1 MATQLLGKRIKRK
14 EDPRLIQGR
23 SHYVDDIR
31 LDGMLHMAFARSV
44 HAHARIKSVNVSAA
58 RTLPG
63 VVDVL
68 TGNDLKGRI
77 GLVPCAAGMEG
88 LKVPEHFCL
97 AVDEVRYVGE
107 PVAAVVA
114 TDRYLARDAADK
126 IEIDYEPLHAV
137 TDPEKALGKGTP
149 LVHKNFSD
157 NVAFVA
163 KLGGEDWK
171 AVEEDKSLKV
181 IKQRL
186 LNQRLAPISMETRG
200 VVASYSP
207 GEDTLTVWSSTQ
219 IPHLLKTQLAV
230 MTGMDEAHCR
240 VIAPEV
246 GGGFGS
252 KLNLYGEEGVACFVS
267 RKLGKPVKWIEGR
280 RENLLATIHGRD
292 QIDDLEVY
300 VRPDGKVVG
309 LKCWIIADLGAYH
322 QLLTPAI
329 PTLTALMI
337 LGCYNVPHVW
347 VETRGV
353 FTNKMATDAYRG
365 AGRPEATYII
375 ERVMDLVADE
385 LNMDPAEVRMKN
397 FPSPQDFPLA
407 LPTGVTYDT
416 ANYQKTLKKVL
427 KLSRYSKL
435 RKEQERLRKKGKYIG
450 LGLSTYV
457 EICAMGPSS
466 RMPAGGWESGTV
478 RVEPTGKVTV
488 LSGTSPHGQ
497 GEETTFAQ
505 IVAEGLGISFDDV
518 TVYHGDTFQ
527 VPIGIGT
534 FGSRT
539 TAVGGTAIHMAT
551 ERVKKKMARIAAH
564 KLGVKPGELVFSEGK
579 VQTSDG
585 QKSMAFGDVVSE
597 AYFARQLPPGIEP
610 GLTEHC
616 VFEPPNYTFPFGAH
630 LAVTEVDAETG
641 EVRLRNYFAVDDCG
655 RILNPLLVDGQI
667 HGGLAQG
674 IGQALWEELVYDEN
688 GQLVTGTLMDYAV
701 PKAHQFPWF
710 ETANTETK
718 TPVNPLGAKGVG
730 EAGTIGSTPAVVN
743 SVVDALRPFGVRH
756 IDMPLKPEKL
766 WRILK
771 QGLKQGRSKAPIKGG
786 PHRDS

>member
-1 MATQLLGKRIKRK
+1 MPTKLLGERIKRK

-23 SHYVDDIR
+23 AHYVDDIK
-31 LDGMLHMAFARSV
+31 LDGMLHMAFMRSV
-44 HAHARIKSVNVSAA
+44 HAHARIRSINFSAA
-58 RTLPG
+58 LAMPG
-63 VVDVL
+63 VQAVF
-68 TGNDLKGRI
+68 TGEDLKGKL
-77 GLVPCAAGMEG
+77 GLVPCAAGIEG
-88 LKVPEHFCL
+88 LKVPEHHCL
-97 AVDEVRYVGE
+97 AVEKVCYVGE

-114 TDRYLARDAADK
+114 MDRYLARDAADK
-126 IEIDYEPLHAV
+126 VEVDYEPLPVV
-137 TDPEKALGKGTP
+137 TDPEKALEKGSP
-149 LVHKNFSD
+149 VIHEKFRD
-157 NVAFVA
+157 NLAFVA
-163 KLGGEDWK
+163 KLEGGDWK
-171 AVEEDKSLKV
+171 AVEKDKSLKV
-181 IKQRL
+181 VKQRL
-186 LNQRLAPISMETRG
+186 LNQRLAPVSMETRG
-200 VVASYSP
+200 VIASYSY
-207 GEDTLTVWSSTQ
+207 GEDSLTVWSSTQ
-219 IPHLLKTQLAV
+219 IPHILKTQLAV
-230 MTGMDEAHCR
+230 MTGLDEPRCR

-246 GGGFGS
+246 GGAFGS
-252 KLNLYGEEGVACFVS
+252 KLNVYGEEGVACFAS
-267 RKLGKPVKWIEGR
+267 RKLGRPVKWIEDR
-280 RENLLATIHGRD
+280 RENMLATIHGRD
-292 QIDDLEVY
+292 QIDDVEIY
-300 VRPDGKVVG
+300 VQPDGKVVG

-337 LGCYNVPHVW
+337 VGAYNIPSVF
-347 VETRGV
+347 VETKGV

-375 ERVMDLVADE
+375 ERAMDMVAHE
-385 LNMDPAEVRMKN
+385 LKMDPADVRTKN
-397 FPSPQDFPLA
+397 FPSPQEFPLT
-407 LPTGVTYDT
+407 LPTDVTYDT

-427 KLSRYSKL
+427 QLAGYTKL
-435 RKEQERLRKKGKYIG
+435 RREQERLRKKGKYLG

-466 RMPAGGWESGTV
+466 RMPAGGWEHGTV

-518 TVYHGDTFQ
+518 TVFHGDTAM

-539 TAVGGTAIHMAT
+539 TAVGGTAIYRAT

-564 KLGVKPGELVFSEGK
+564 KLGVKPGELVFAGGK
-579 VQTSDG
+579 VETADG
-585 QKSMAFGDVVSE
+585 KKSLAFGEVVGE
-597 AYFARQLPPGIEP
+597 AYYARRLPPGVEP
-610 GLTEHC
+610 GLTEQY

-641 EVRLRNYFAVDDCG
+641 EVHLRNYFAVDDCG
-655 RILNPLLVDGQI
+655 RILNPMLVDGQI
-667 HGGLAQG
+667 QGGLAQG
-674 IGQALWEELVYDEN
+674 IGQALWEDLVYDKN

-718 TPVNPLGAKGVG
+718 TPVNPLGVKGVG
-730 EAGTIGSTPAVVN
+730 EAGTIASTPAIVN

-756 IDMPLKPEKL
+756 IDMPLKPEKI
-766 WRILK
+766 WRITK
-771 QGLKQGRSKAPIKGG
+771 QGLKA
-786 PHRDS
+786 